1 MGGCRCVFR
10 KCPVGTSQYPG
21 MHFFTFPFNNKE
33 RYKRWLTFADTM
45 HFLKMPASFQKNRV
59 VCARHFRD
67 ECFKNYKRDRLN
79 PGAEPTLFRLNDE
92 LVLDYAQVSVTEQ
105 NEIVLSKSVE
115 SEELQKKPKR
125 SRNETIS
132 TELQSQPKKI
142 KILNSTAT
150 SSAVE
155 SATSS
160 SIIQIELNDGHTMLS
175 IPLDSGEYIQ
185 AKDMVEDNDDEDEEF
200 DLGSFEEYIN
210 GEMSEKEDVAEYVQ
224 NAEQVDNV
232 TDELLARIN
241 KLENELKESKEALK
255 CKTTE
260 LAQTEME
267 LNKVKSE
274 LDSLSEN
281 HEELCKDYKKMVET
295 NKNSCKQIQ
304 KLQQDKSKLENKCSK
319 LENQRQNKQMDAVS
333 TSQAP
338 TPLTNNEIC
347 TSNSRQ
353 YAPPSTNPPL
363 TVTKAQLF
371 NGIRKYTSSSMLAL
385 LRMEMFGGADR
396 EWKPDERRVA
406 MDLLQLG
413 DEVYKYINDEW
424 RFRLPALSEVRK
436 WLADVTNGNEDD
448 EDL

>member
-1 MGGCRCVFR
+1 
-10 KCPVGTSQYPG
+10 
-21 MHFFTFPFNNKE
+21 
-33 RYKRWLTFADTM
+33 M

-92 LVLDYAQVSVTEQ
+92 LVLDYAQVSVTGCPELIKTPKSTMIHLIPPSTYTFPFSFHDNLNVNEYLEQ

>member
-92 LVLDYAQVSVTEQ
+92 LVLDYAQVSVT
-105 NEIVLSKSVE
+105 E